1 MDAKIMKK
9 NELCA
14 LTINFFYKKR
24 EKSVFFLEIFL
35 SFVKNAYFCIRNPHC
50 VRTKLAEI
58 LALGILNLN
67 TNKLA

>member
-1 MDAKIMKK
+1 MKK

-35 SFVKNAYFCIRNPHC
+35 SFVKNA
-50 VRTKLAEI
+50 
-58 LALGILNLN
+58 
-67 TNKLA
+67 

>member
-1 MDAKIMKK
+1 MGAKIMKK

-50 VRTKLAEI
+50 VRTKLAGI